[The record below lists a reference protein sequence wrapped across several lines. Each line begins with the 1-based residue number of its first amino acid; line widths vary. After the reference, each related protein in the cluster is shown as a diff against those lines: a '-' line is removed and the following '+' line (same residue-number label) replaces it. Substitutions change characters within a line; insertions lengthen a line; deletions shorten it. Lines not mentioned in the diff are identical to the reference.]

1 MRILLTGAAG
11 GLGSHTLLYLLS
23 EGHTIIAVDR
33 VPLPESLSDK
43 LSAVIPESDLE
54 SRLLYKVVDLT
65 SVQAVTG
72 VFDSL
77 DKGGY
82 GTGSGSGSTSQAGS
96 SSAFAPGLPEGVIHL
111 AAIPTPGMV
120 PPLETHNINVT
131 SSYNV
136 LYSAASRGIRRI
148 AQASSVNAVGLS
160 FTKEDKQYYD
170 RLPLTE
176 EEGYRPED
184 PYSLSKQI
192 CEDQAS
198 ALIRLF
204 PGTRIASLRFHH
216 ILHTKV
222 EAYRHAHSRE
232 LWAWSSI
239 DACAR
244 SCLLSLTSEG
254 WGDTYNGGGHEAFFI
269 VNEDLIWDGHL
280 TAESKGKGTPQGE
293 KAVTALDLI
302 KYELVDKGKVGAVDE
317 SWWAEDPRRGLWDCS
332 KANRML
338 GWKHVE

>member
-11 GLGSHTLLYLLS
+11 GLGSHTLSYLLS
-23 EGHTIIAVDR
+23 EGHTVIAVDR
-33 VPLPESLSDK
+33 VPLTETLSSKLPPSHAKSLSNK
-43 LSAVIPESDLE
+43 I
-54 SRLLYKVVDLT
+54 VDLT
-65 SVQAVTG
+65 SIQAVTDL
-72 VFDSL
+72 FDSFGA
-77 DKGGY
+77 DN
-82 GTGSGSGSTSQAGS
+82 
-96 SSAFAPGLPEGVIHL
+96 LPEGVIHL
-111 AAIPTPGMV
+111 AAIPTLGLV

-136 LYSAASRGIRRI
+136 LYSAASRGIKRI

-160 FTKEDKQYYD
+160 FTKEERQYFD

-176 EEGYRPED
+176 KEGYRPVGR
-184 PYSLSKQI
+184 I

-198 ALIRLF
+198 ALVRLF

-216 ILHTKV
+216 ILHTKS
-222 EAYRHAHSRE
+222 EAYTHAHSRE

-254 WGDTYNGGGHEAFFI
+254 WGQDHNGGGHEAFFI
-269 VNEDLIWDGHL
+269 VNEDLIWDGGL
-280 TAESKGKGTPQGE
+280 SPESRGSGE
-293 KAVTALDLI
+293 YTTSALELI
-302 KYELVDKGKVGAVDE
+302 KYELQDKNKVGDVDE
-317 SWWAEDPRRGLWDCS
+317 SWWEGNPRRGLWDCS
-332 KANRML
+332 KANILL